1 MRKLISIMIMLPLS
15 ACSQDPIERCVAA
28 QMEDFDANLAAPKQ
42 VEPSN
47 NDELTETSPPPVDG
61 MKRFRVEAPDGVVHL
76 IDAPKNS
83 SSEQI
88 IALAEARFGSA
99 SAAIEE
105 NPETRTEFKA
115 RAHLI
120 CMSASK

>member
-1 MRKLISIMIMLPLS
+1 MRKLISIMILLPLS
-15 ACSQDPIERCVAA
+15 ACSQDPIEKCVAA
-28 QMEDFDANLAAPKQ
+28 QMEQFDADLAAPKQ
-42 VEPSN
+42 AEPST

-61 MKRFRVEAPDGVVHL
+61 MKRFRVETPDGVVHL

-88 IALAEARFGSA
+88 IANAEVRFGPQSTP
-99 SAAIEE
+99 IVED
-105 NPETRTEFKA
+105 PETRIEFKA

-120 CMSASK
+120 CLSVSK

>member
-1 MRKLISIMIMLPLS
+1 MIMLSFS
-15 ACSQDPIERCVAA
+15 ACSQDPIEKCVAA

-42 VEPSN
+42 AVPSD

-76 IDAPKNS
+76 IDVPQNS

-88 IALAEARFGSA
+88 IALAEARFSSA
-99 SAAIEE
+99 SSAIEE

-120 CMSASK
+120 CMSVSK

>member
-1 MRKLISIMIMLPLS
+1 MRKLIYIMIMLPLS
-15 ACSQDPIERCVAA
+15 ACSQDPIEKCVAA
-28 QMEDFDANLAAPKQ
+28 QMEDFDANLAAPKPA
-42 VEPSN
+42 EPSIN
-47 NDELTETSPPPVDG
+47 EELTENSPPPVDG
-61 MKRFRVEAPDGVVHL
+61 MKRFRVEAPDGEVHL

-88 IALAEARFGSA
+88 IALAEAQFGSA
-99 SAAIEE
+99 SAPVVEE
-105 NPETRTEFKA
+105 PETRTEFKA